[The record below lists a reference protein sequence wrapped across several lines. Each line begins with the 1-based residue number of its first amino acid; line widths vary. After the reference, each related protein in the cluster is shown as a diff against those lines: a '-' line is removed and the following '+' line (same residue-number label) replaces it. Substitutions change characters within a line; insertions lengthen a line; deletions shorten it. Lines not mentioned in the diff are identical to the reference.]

1 MTMKNNNRKWVLI
14 VGATAGIARAL
25 IREMARHGFDLIL
38 AARDES
44 ELEIL
49 AADARIRSKAK
60 IAFTTFDV
68 GQIVDAE
75 RDALFW
81 QNVLQI
87 CEGDLHGV
95 VLCHGVMPPQEQAQK
110 NWKLSRAMIEVN
122 YASFVSLLN
131 IAADYFET
139 RESGFIVGLGSVAGD
154 RGRAGNYIY
163 GSTKA
168 ALGVLLQGVRQRLA
182 PKNVDVITIKP
193 GPIDTAMTFGLQ
205 KLPLLVPP
213 ERAAR
218 DIVRAIRHKKPIAY
232 TPAPWRVIMTLLC
245 LVPESLWKR
254 LKF

>member
-1 MTMKNNNRKWVLI
+1 MI

-25 IREMARHGFDLIL
+25 VREMARCGFDLIL
-38 AARDES
+38 AARDEN
-44 ELEIL
+44 ELKIL

-60 IAFTTFDV
+60 IAITAFDT
-68 GQIVDAE
+68 GEIVEAE
-75 RDALFW
+75 RDAKFW
-81 QNVLQI
+81 NDVLQL

-95 VLCHGVMPPQEQAQK
+95 VLCHGVMPPQEAAQRD
-110 NWKLSRAMIEVN
+110 WQLSRAMIEVN

-131 IAADYFET
+131 IAADYFQK

-182 PKNVDVITIKP
+182 LYDVDVITIKP
-193 GPIDTAMTFGLQ
+193 GPIDTAMTFGLK

-218 DIVRAIRHKKPIAY
+218 DIVRAIRRRKPIAY
-232 TPAPWRVIMTLLC
+232 TPSPWRIIMTLLC
-245 LVPESLWKR
+245 LVPESLWRKM
-254 LKF
+254 KV

>member
-1 MTMKNNNRKWVLI
+1 MKNNCKWVLI

-25 IREMARHGFDLIL
+25 VREMARHGFDLIL

-60 IAFTTFDV
+60 IAITTFDT
-68 GQIVDAE
+68 GEIVEAA
-75 RDALFW
+75 RDAQFW
-81 QNVLQI
+81 QNALEI
-87 CEGDLHGV
+87 CDGDLHGV
-95 VLCHGVMPPQEQAQK
+95 ILCHGVMPAQEEAQRD
-110 NWKLSRAMIEVN
+110 WKVSRTMIEVN

-131 IAADYFET
+131 LAADYFEQ
-139 RESGFIVGLGSVAGD
+139 REAGFIVGLGSVAGD

-168 ALGVLLQGVRQRLA
+168 ALSVLLQGVRQRLA
-182 PKNVDVITIKP
+182 PHNVDVITIKP
-193 GPIDTAMTFGLQ
+193 GPIDTAMTFGLE

-218 DIVRAIRHKKPIAY
+218 DIVRAIRHKKSIAY
-232 TPAPWRVIMTLLC
+232 TPAPWRIIMTLVC
-245 LVPESLWKR
+245 LVPESIWRKMQV
-254 LKF
+254 